1 MLLINEDIYSG
12 ELFDCNKEGYG
23 EYNWQIGDQYKDQ
36 CKNNISHGKEIIIY
50 LNWDTYVGNWSNGNK
65 ECLKKFKC

>member
-23 EYNWQIGDQYKDQ
+23 EYKLANWRSIQRP
-36 CKNNISHGKEIIIY
+36 
-50 LNWDTYVGNWSNGNK
+50 V
-65 ECLKKFKC
+65 